1 VKQYSYCTSD
11 QNSSSTSVS
20 TPAAYDMVKVWAIEV
35 ASFFEQSNRASF
47 LLKDSLHLQSVQQDV
62 ISRQPA
68 AFQQGLNISR

>member
-1 VKQYSYCTSD
+1 
-11 QNSSSTSVS
+11 
-20 TPAAYDMVKVWAIEV
+20 MVKVWAIEV